1 MLEKITNYIRN
12 DEFSISIWNNKI
24 NLLNFKKIIILTEEK
39 IIVSFK
45 DEIVT
50 IKGENLSIKKLL
62 EKEILVTGKINT
74 IELGEQHV

>member
-74 IELGEQHV
+74 IGLGEQHV